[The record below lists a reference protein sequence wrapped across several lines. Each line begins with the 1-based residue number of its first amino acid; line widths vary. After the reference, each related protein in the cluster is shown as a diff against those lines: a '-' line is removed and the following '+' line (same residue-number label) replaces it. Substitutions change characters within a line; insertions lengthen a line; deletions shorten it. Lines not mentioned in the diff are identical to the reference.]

1 MLLLAIIVLALLGGF
16 LGDLLQFAF
25 WAVLLL
31 AAVGA
36 LLGYFLYRA
45 VAGRRP

>member
-1 MLLLAIIVLALLGGF
+1 MLILLILVLALLGGF

-25 WAVLLL
+25 WAIVLM

-36 LLGYFLYRA
+36 VLGYFA
-45 VAGRRP
+45 FKAFDARR

>member
-1 MLLLAIIVLALLGGF
+1 MLILLILVLALLGGF

-25 WAVLLL
+25 WAVVLM

-36 LLGYFLYRA
+36 LLGYFLFRA
-45 VAGRRP
+45 LGARR